1 MTKPTAIIADDHSM
15 IRQGLKQ
22 ILVAA
27 GLEVVSEAENGL
39 ETIAMV
45 RSHQPDMLTLD
56 IAMPYARGIEVF
68 DEVRRWSP
76 NTRIMVFSGLTA
88 VRLLSDLAKA
98 GADGLFLKRE
108 ELAAFSDAIPTV
120 LSGQQ
125 VLGPG
130 VAELLQEASDA
141 TLMTARERQ
150 ILSLITQ
157 GLQNREVAER
167 LGLSTKTI
175 DNHRTNLMRKVGAHS
190 VAELLSF
197 AMREGYFDAS
207 KET

>member
-1 MTKPTAIIADDHSM
+1 MTKLTAIVADDHSM
-15 IRQGLKQ
+15 IRQGLRQ
-22 ILVAA
+22 ILVGA
-27 GLEVVSEAENGL
+27 GLEVVGEAENGL
-39 ETIAMV
+39 EAIAMV
-45 RSHQPDMLTLD
+45 RSHQPSLLTLD

-68 DEVRRWSP
+68 YEVRRWSP
-76 NTRIMVFSGLTA
+76 DTKVLVFSGLTA
-88 VRLLSDLAKA
+88 VSLLSDLVET
-98 GADGLFLKRE
+98 GVDGLFLKRD
-108 ELAAFSDAIPTV
+108 ELASLADAIPVV

-125 VLGPG
+125 VFGTG
-130 VAELLQEASDA
+130 VVELLE
-141 TLMTARERQ
+141 TAPKDTQLTMREQQ

-167 LGLSTKTI
+167 LGVSAKTI
-175 DNHRTNLMRKVGAHS
+175 DNHRTNLMRKINAHS